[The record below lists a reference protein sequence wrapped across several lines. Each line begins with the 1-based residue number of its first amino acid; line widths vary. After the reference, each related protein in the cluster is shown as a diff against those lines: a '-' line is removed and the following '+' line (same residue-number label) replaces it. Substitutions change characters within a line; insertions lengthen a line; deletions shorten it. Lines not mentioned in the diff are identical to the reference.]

1 MSDFVSFARAHGLEI
16 DPGKLYPSEKI
27 RRCPTVDSPRSKNGA
42 YMWDGERGFV
52 FNWSEEAKAQ
62 WFEDPTAR
70 RWTEEEK
77 KAWARKRFEGKARQ
91 EDAYRQ
97 AARRAQVLMD
107 SSSKS
112 THAYLHIKGFSEQI
126 GLVLP
131 THQVWDAEARDHR
144 TVENV
149 LLVPMRS
156 LTGELMGVQ
165 EIWWEDALR
174 KYVKQMMPGMRARG
188 AVLRLGDKEAPETC
202 LVEGYS
208 TGLSVLAA
216 MRSVGIR
223 ASVLVCFSAHNME
236 VVAPLMR
243 GKVYLF
249 ADNDRHKTSQ
259 GEKSAKA
266 TGLPYCVSDVDGYDA
281 NDVHQKQGLMKVCQL
296 IMQARRA

>member
-1 MSDFVSFARAHGLEI
+1 MDFVTFARAHGLEI
-16 DPGKLYPSEKI
+16 DPGKFYPSEKI
-27 RRCPTVDSPRSKNGA
+27 RRCGTVDKPRGTAGA

-52 FNWSEEAKAQ
+52 YNWSEEARAQ
-62 WFEDPTAR
+62 WFEDPKAQ

-77 KAWARKRFEGKARQ
+77 RAWSRRREAGKARQ
-91 EDAYRQ
+91 EDSYRQ
-97 AARRAQVLMD
+97 AARKAQVLMD
-107 SSSKS
+107 SSTLA
-112 THAYLHIKGFSEQI
+112 THPYLHIKGFPEQK
-126 GLVLP
+126 GMVLP
-131 THQVWDAEARDHR
+131 THQVWDSETQDHR

-149 LLVPMRS
+149 LLIPMRS

-165 EIWWEDALR
+165 EIWWEDAQR
-174 KYVKQMMPGMRARG
+174 SYVKQMMPGMRARG

-236 VVAPLMR
+236 VVAQTIR
-243 GKVYLF
+243 GKTYCF

-266 TGLPYCVSDVDGYDA
+266 TGLPYCVSDIDGYDA
-281 NDVHQKQGLMKVCQL
+281 NDVHLKQGLMKVCQL